1 VNFAEGTLTLAPRSG
16 ARPGSPQSRA
26 TDTITGNLASRG
38 RGGLG
43 GAGGGAVGG
52 RGRFVDDPTG
62 LAIPGGLGIQGDN
75 GIGGGGGLARNRRGH
90 VTITD
95 TNVTGNHATTQ
106 GNDVFDTDV
115 T

>member
-1 VNFAEGTLTLAPRSG
+1 M
-16 ARPGSPQSRA
+16 
-26 TDTITGNLASRG
+26 
-38 RGGLG
+38 
-43 GAGGGAVGG
+43 
-52 RGRFVDDPTG
+52 
-62 LAIPGGLGIQGDN
+62 AIPGGPGIQGDN

-106 GNDVFDTDV
+106 GNDVFDADV